1 MMENRQRIA
10 ALLLPSTVLLGLL
23 FVIPLLLMV
32 MLTFRESTFGT
43 TAGAFTLHHYGEFFT
58 NAAYQRLLGRSFL
71 RSFWV
76 ALLTVV
82 LAYPLAYYLAFQ
94 AGKHKVTLL
103 TLIIAPAWISFLLRI
118 LAWKVLLG
126 GSGALASLLAWLG
139 LLREGTPVL
148 LYSPTAVIITLVYVW
163 APFVAL
169 PIFAALER
177 IEQELHEAA
186 ADLGATHWQTF
197 WRVTFPLSLPG
208 VLAGFLFV
216 FIPTVGEYV
225 TPTLVGGV
233 DGIMIG
239 NIIQDQFVRA
249 LNWPFGALM
258 SVVLLLI
265 VLIPLLIVGRFVRL
279 TDLSGI

>member
-1 MMENRQRIA
+1 MENRQRIA
-10 ALLLPSTVLLGLL
+10 ALILPSTMLLGLL
-23 FVIPLLLMV
+23 FVAPLLLMV

-43 TAGAFTLHHYGEFFT
+43 TAGAFTLRHYVEFFT
-58 NAAYQRLLGRSFL
+58 SDAYRWLLWRSFWL
-71 RSFWV
+71 SLWV
-76 ALLTVV
+76 ALLTVA
-82 LAYPLAYYLAFQ
+82 LAYPLAYYLVFQ
-94 AGKHKVTLL
+94 AGKHKMTLL
-103 TLIIAPAWISFLLRI
+103 TIIIAPAWVSFLLRI
-118 LAWKVLLG
+118 LSWKVLLG
-126 GSGALASLLAWLG
+126 GSGALASLLTWLG
-139 LLREGTPVL
+139 LLRAGTPVL
-148 LYSPTAVIITLVYVW
+148 LYSPAAVVITLVYVW

-177 IEQELHEAA
+177 IDHELHEAA
-186 ADLGATHWQTF
+186 ADLGANQWQTF
-197 WRVTFPLSLPG
+197 WRITFPLSLPG

-233 DGIMIG
+233 DGVMIG

-265 VLIPLLIVGRFVRL
+265 VLLPLLLLGRFVRL
-279 TDLSGI
+279 TNLSGL

>member
-1 MMENRQRIA
+1 MQNRRRLA

-32 MLTFRESTFGT
+32 VLTFRESAFSTDG
-43 TAGAFTLHHYGEFFT
+43 GAFTLRHYGEFLT
-58 NAAYQRLLGRSFL
+58 NVAYQRLLWRSFL
-71 RSFWV
+71 LSLWV

-103 TLIIAPAWISFLLRI
+103 TIIIAPAWISFLLRI

-126 GSGALASLLAWLG
+126 GSGALASLLTWLG
-139 LLREGTPVL
+139 LLNEGTPVL
-148 LYSPTAVIITLVYVW
+148 LYSPAAVVITLVYVW

-177 IEQELHEAA
+177 IDHELHEAA
-186 ADLGATHWQTF
+186 ADLGANRWQTF

-216 FIPTVGEYV
+216 FIPTAGEYV

-233 DGIMIG
+233 DGVMIG

-258 SVVLLLI
+258 SVVLLAV

-279 TDLSGI
+279 TELSGL

>member
-1 MMENRQRIA
+1 MENRQRLA
-10 ALLLPSTVLLGLL
+10 VLLLPSAVLLGLL
-23 FVIPLLLMV
+23 FMLPLVLMV
-32 MLTFRESTFGT
+32 LLTFRESTFGSIG
-43 TAGAFTLHHYGEFFT
+43 GAFTLHHYGEFFS
-58 NAAYQRLLGRSFL
+58 NSAYQQLLWRSFL
-71 RSFWV
+71 LALWV
-76 ALLTVV
+76 SLLTVV
-82 LAYPLAYYLAFQ
+82 LAYPVAYYLVFG
-94 AGKHKVTLL
+94 AGPRKMTYL

-126 GSGALASLLAWLG
+126 GSGALASLLIWLG

-148 LYSPTAVIITLVYVW
+148 LYSPTAVVITLVYVW
-163 APFVAL
+163 VPFVAL

-177 IEQELHEAA
+177 IDRELHEAA
-186 ADLGATHWQTF
+186 ADLGANPWHTF
-197 WRVTFPLSLPG
+197 WRITFPLSLPG

-233 DGIMIG
+233 DGVMIG

-258 SVVLLLI
+258 SIMMMLL
-265 VLIPLLIVGRFVRL
+265 VLIPLLLLSRFVRL
-279 TDLSGI
+279 TELSGL